1 MREKTIRKLV
11 KLVEEAEIE
20 SLTVRNW
27 WTKVQIVKRSGNGG
41 NGGSHSTT
49 ITLPKAAVRAT
60 LPPIETAVPAQIVEQ
75 VQQQI
80 QPAPAAVK
88 TSSAKEIKSPMVG
101 TFYTS
106 PEPGAPPF
114 VEVGHKVKKGQTICI
129 IEAMKLMNEIEAE
142 FDGSVIERLVEN
154 AAPVEFGQTLFQIE
168 PA

>member
-27 WTKVQIVKRSGNGG
+27 WSKVQINKRLPAGG
-41 NGGSHSTT
+41 NGGDNSSKVVTVSRDE
-49 ITLPKAAVRAT
+49 LNPA
-60 LPPIETAVPAQIVEQ
+60 LPPVNATAQSAATTSAETETAKPPA
-75 VQQQI
+75 
-80 QPAPAAVK
+80 
-88 TSSAKEIKSPMVG
+88 TGKEITSPMVG

-114 VEVGHKVKKGQTICI
+114 VEVGQTVKAGQTLCI

-142 FDGSVIERLVEN
+142 FNCRILEKLVEN
-154 AAPVEFGQTLFQIE
+154 AEAVEFGQPMFVVE
-168 PA
+168 PL

>member
-27 WTKVQIVKRSGNGG
+27 WSKVQINKRLPAGG
-41 NGGSHSTT
+41 NGGGTSANSIT
-49 ITLPKAAVRAT
+49 IGKEEINPA
-60 LPPIETAVPAQIVEQ
+60 LPPIEKAA
-75 VQQQI
+75 
-80 QPAPAAVK
+80 QPAASVAEPAETAKPVAK
-88 TSSAKEIKSPMVG
+88 GKEILSPMVG

-114 VEVGHKVKKGQTICI
+114 AEVGQTVKSGQTLCI

-142 FDGSVIERLVEN
+142 YNCRIVERLVDN
-154 AAPVEFGQTLFQIE
+154 AEPVEFGQAIFIVE
-168 PA
+168 PL

>member
-27 WTKVQIVKRSGNGG
+27 WSKVQINKRLPAGG
-41 NGGSHSTT
+41 NGGDNSSKVVT
-49 ITLPKAAVRAT
+49 ITRDELNPAMPPVVAT
-60 LPPIETAVPAQIVEQ
+60 TE
-75 VQQQI
+75 
-80 QPAPAAVK
+80 PAAA
-88 TSSAKEIKSPMVG
+88 TPAETEAAKPPSKGKEVTSPMVG

-114 VEVGHKVKKGQTICI
+114 VEVGQTVKAGQTLCI

-142 FDGSVIERLVEN
+142 YNCRVLERLVEN
-154 AAPVEFGQTLFQIE
+154 AEAVEFGQPIFVVE
-168 PA
+168 PL